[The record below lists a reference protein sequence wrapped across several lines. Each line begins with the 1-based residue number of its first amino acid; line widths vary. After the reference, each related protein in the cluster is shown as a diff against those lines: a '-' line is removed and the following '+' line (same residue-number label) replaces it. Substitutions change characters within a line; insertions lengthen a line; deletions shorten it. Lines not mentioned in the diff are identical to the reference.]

1 MLHPYD
7 DGARRFIPSRMR
19 ISFAASRAGSASV
32 ANAGAGRFRARP
44 NRPSIALSSIRQQ
57 A

>member
-1 MLHPYD
+1 MTTERAGLFLRACAY
-7 DGARRFIPSRMR
+7 RSRL
-19 ISFAASRAGSASV
+19 SRAGSASV

-44 NRPSIALSSIRQQ
+44 NRPSVALSSIRQQ